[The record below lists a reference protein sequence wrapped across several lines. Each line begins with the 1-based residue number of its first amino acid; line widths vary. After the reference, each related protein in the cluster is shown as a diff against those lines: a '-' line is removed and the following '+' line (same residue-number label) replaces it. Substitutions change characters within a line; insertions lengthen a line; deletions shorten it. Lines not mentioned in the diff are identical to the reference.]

1 MSQDYHEAVTAQNTL
16 RLRELQHA
24 LPPFLKTFF
33 RGIEDYTSSRTR
45 IGYAY
50 DLKVFFDFLAR
61 ETTSFGGKTP
71 DSFTVEDLGKIT
83 ANDIEEFIEYLSYY
97 VKSYVN
103 GQDEMVSQEIQNKER
118 GKSRKLF
125 AVRAM
130 FSYFFKKRLI
140 PANPAELVDPPK
152 LHEKSKVYLE
162 VDEIARLLDE
172 VESGE
177 HLTDK
182 QKQYHAKTKTR
193 DLALLTLLLGTGIR
207 VSECVGLNVQHI
219 DFENGSFL
227 VTRKGGD
234 QSILYFGR
242 EVHEAL
248 ALYMETREQMPV
260 KAGHEDAFFLSLQNT
275 RMTDRAIQVLVK
287 KYAKL
292 ITHLKKI
299 TPHKLR
305 TTFGTNLYRETGDI
319 YLVADV
325 LGHADVNT
333 TRKHYADTHQ
343 EQGRRAVRNITLRED
358 D

>member
-1 MSQDYHEAVTAQNTL
+1 MSQNYHENISLQNTM
-16 RLRELQHA
+16 RLRERLNE

-33 RGIEDYTSSRTR
+33 RNIEDYTSSRTR

-50 DLKVFFDFLAR
+50 DLKVFFDFLVR
-61 ETTSFGGKTP
+61 ETAHFGGKTVE
-71 DSFTVEDLGKIT
+71 SLTVEDMKRIT
-83 ANDIEEFIEYLSYY
+83 VEDIEEFMDYLSYY
-97 VKSYVN
+97 VKN
-103 GQDEMVSQEIQNKER
+103 IDEESTIEIQNQER

-130 FSYFFKKRLI
+130 FSFFYKKRLI
-140 PANPAELVDPPK
+140 ESNPSELVDPPK

-182 QKQYHAKTKTR
+182 QKQYHAKTKVR
-193 DLALLTLLLGTGIR
+193 DLAILTLLLGTGIR
-207 VSECVGLNVQHI
+207 VSECVGLNIQHI
-219 DFENGSFL
+219 DFENNSFM

-234 QSILYFGR
+234 QAILYFGR
-242 EVHEAL
+242 EVNEAL
-248 ALYMETREQMPV
+248 ALYLESREQMPA
-260 KAGHEDAFFLSLQNT
+260 KTGHEDAFFLSLQNT
-275 RMTDRAIQVLVK
+275 RLTDRAIQQLVK

-292 ITHLKKI
+292 ITQLKKI

-305 TTFGTNLYRETGDI
+305 STFGTNLYRETGDI

-333 TRKHYADTHQ
+333 TRKHYADTQ
-343 EQGRRAVRNITLRED
+343 REQGRRAVRNITLRED

>member
-1 MSQDYHEAVTAQNTL
+1 M
-16 RLRELQHA
+16 
-24 LPPFLKTFF
+24 LPPFVKLFF

-50 DLKVFFDFLAR
+50 DLRLFFDFLVK
-61 ETTSFGGKTP
+61 ESITLGGKQVT
-71 DSFTVEDLGKIT
+71 DLTIEDLGRVT
-83 ANDIEEFIEYLSYY
+83 AEDIEEFMEYLSYY
-97 VKSYVN
+97 VKN
-103 GQDEMVSQEIQNKER
+103 TDAETPIEIQNRER

-125 AVRAM
+125 ALRAM
-130 FSYFFKKRLI
+130 YSFFFKKRMI
-140 PANPAELVDPPK
+140 ASNPSELVDPPK
-152 LHEKSKVYLE
+152 LYEKSKVYLE

-182 QKQYHAKTKTR
+182 QKQYHEKTKVR

-207 VSECVGLNVQHI
+207 VSECVGLNIRHI
-219 DFENGSFL
+219 DFENSSFV

-242 EVHEAL
+242 EVDEAL
-248 ALYMETREQMPV
+248 SLHMEVRETVPAV
-260 KAGHEDAFFLSLQNT
+260 AGHEEALFLSLQNK
-275 RMTDRAIQVLVK
+275 RLTDRAVQNLVK

-292 ITHLKKI
+292 ITQLKNI

-305 TTFGTNLYRETGDI
+305 STFGTNLYRETGDI

-333 TRKHYADTHQ
+333 TRKHYADIHR
-343 EQGRRAVRNITLRED
+343 EQGRRAVRNITLRD
-358 D
+358 DD

>member
-1 MSQDYHEAVTAQNTL
+1 MSQDYHESVAIQNTM
-16 RLRELQHA
+16 RLRERLKE
-24 LPPFLKTFF
+24 LPPFLRSFF

-50 DLKVFFDFLAR
+50 DLRLFFDFLVK
-61 ETTSFGGKTP
+61 ETTRFGGMELDKL
-71 DSFTVEDLGKIT
+71 TVEDLGRIT
-83 ANDIEEFIEYLSYY
+83 ADEIEEFMDYLSFY
-97 VKSYVN
+97 VKTT
-103 GQDEMVSQEIQNKER
+103 ETEAELEIQNQER

-130 FSYFFKKRLI
+130 FSFYFKKRLI
-140 PANPAELVDPPK
+140 PSNPSELVDPPK
-152 LHEKSKVYLE
+152 LHERAKVYLE
-162 VDEIARLLDE
+162 VDEIAKLLDE

-177 HLTDK
+177 HLTK
-182 QKQYHAKTKTR
+182 QQKNFHAKTKTR
-193 DLALLTLLLGTGIR
+193 DLAILTLLLGTGIR
-207 VSECVGLNVQHI
+207 VSECVGLNIQHI
-219 DFENGSFL
+219 DFEKSSFL

-234 QSILYFGR
+234 QAILYFGR
-242 EVHEAL
+242 EVYEAL
-248 ALYMETREQMPV
+248 SLYLDEREKIP
-260 KAGHEDAFFLSLQNT
+260 AAEGHEDAFFLSLQN
-275 RMTDRAIQVLVK
+275 RRLTDRAIQNLVK

-305 TTFGTNLYRETGDI
+305 STFGTNLYRETGDI

-333 TRKHYADTHQ
+333 TRKHYADADK
-343 EQGRRAVRNITLRED
+343 EKARRAVRDLTLRD